1 MNIGFGNIVNAD
13 KIIAMITPDSAPA
26 KRMIQKAKEESR
38 LIDATQG
45 RRTRAVIF
53 TENDRVILSALLPDT
68 LSGRLKNRS
77 DAEEEY
83 IHESTNWYMNCCIR
97 IFRFRHRY
105 DHEAPAG
112 EISAELCVVYL
123 SDDQ

>member
-68 LSGRLKNRS
+68 LSGRMKKT
-77 DAEEEY
+77 DVMGTEEE
-83 IHESTNWYMNCCIR
+83 
-97 IFRFRHRY
+97 
-105 DHEAPAG
+105 
-112 EISAELCVVYL
+112 
-123 SDDQ
+123 

>member
-26 KRMIQKAKEESR
+26 KRMVQKAKEESR

-68 LSGRLKNRS
+68 LSGRMKNRS
-77 DAEEEY
+77 DTEE
-83 IHESTNWYMNCCIR
+83 
-97 IFRFRHRY
+97 
-105 DHEAPAG
+105 
-112 EISAELCVVYL
+112 
-123 SDDQ
+123 

>member
-53 TENDRVILSALLPDT
+53 TENDRVVLSALLPET
-68 LSGRLKNRS
+68 LSGRLRKT
-77 DAEEEY
+77 DGTEEE
-83 IHESTNWYMNCCIR
+83 
-97 IFRFRHRY
+97 
-105 DHEAPAG
+105 
-112 EISAELCVVYL
+112 
-123 SDDQ
+123 

>member
-26 KRMIQKAKEESR
+26 KRMVQKAKEESR

-68 LSGRLKNRS
+68 LSGRMKTNENKA
-77 DAEEEY
+77 DAF
-83 IHESTNWYMNCCIR
+83 HS
-97 IFRFRHRY
+97 
-105 DHEAPAG
+105 EAAKK
-112 EISAELCVVYL
+112 
-123 SDDQ
+123 

>member
-26 KRMIQKAKEESR
+26 KRMVQKAKEESR

-68 LSGRLKNRS
+68 LSGRMKKT
-77 DAEEEY
+77 DGIVTEEE
-83 IHESTNWYMNCCIR
+83 
-97 IFRFRHRY
+97 
-105 DHEAPAG
+105 
-112 EISAELCVVYL
+112 
-123 SDDQ
+123 

>member
-1 MNIGFGNIVNAD
+1 MNIGFGNIINAD

-26 KRMIQKAKEESR
+26 KRMVQKAKEESR

-68 LSGRLKNRS
+68 LSGRMKNRS
-77 DAEEEY
+77 DTVEE
-83 IHESTNWYMNCCIR
+83 
-97 IFRFRHRY
+97 
-105 DHEAPAG
+105 
-112 EISAELCVVYL
+112 
-123 SDDQ
+123 

>member
-1 MNIGFGNIVNAD
+1 MNNFMNIGFGNIVNAD

-53 TENDRVILSALLPDT
+53 TENDRVVLSALLPDT
-68 LSGRLKNRS
+68 LSGRMKNRS
-77 DAEEEY
+77 ETEEE
-83 IHESTNWYMNCCIR
+83 
-97 IFRFRHRY
+97 
-105 DHEAPAG
+105 
-112 EISAELCVVYL
+112 
-123 SDDQ
+123 

>member
-68 LSGRLKNRS
+68 LSGRLQNRS
-77 DAEEEY
+77 DAEEE
-83 IHESTNWYMNCCIR
+83 
-97 IFRFRHRY
+97 
-105 DHEAPAG
+105 
-112 EISAELCVVYL
+112 
-123 SDDQ
+123 

>member
-26 KRMIQKAKEESR
+26 KRMVQKAKEESR

-68 LSGRLKNRS
+68 LSGRMKNRNES
-77 DAEEEY
+77 TEEE
-83 IHESTNWYMNCCIR
+83 S
-97 IFRFRHRY
+97 
-105 DHEAPAG
+105 
-112 EISAELCVVYL
+112 
-123 SDDQ
+123 

>member
-1 MNIGFGNIVNAD
+1 MNIGFGNIVNAE
-13 KIIAMITPDSAPA
+13 KIVAMITPDSAPA

-68 LSGRLKNRS
+68 LSGRLKNRTES
-77 DAEEEY
+77 EAEV
-83 IHESTNWYMNCCIR
+83 R
-97 IFRFRHRY
+97 
-105 DHEAPAG
+105 AAG
-112 EISAELCVVYL
+112 AGSQKAADRQAGGSI
-123 SDDQ
+123 

>member
-1 MNIGFGNIVNAD
+1 MNIGFGNIINAD

-68 LSGRLKNRS
+68 LSGRLKNCENQT
-77 DAEEEY
+77 DA
-83 IHESTNWYMNCCIR
+83 
-97 IFRFRHRY
+97 F
-105 DHEAPAG
+105 A
-112 EISAELCVVYL
+112 AEVVKK
-123 SDDQ
+123 

>member
-53 TENDRVILSALLPDT
+53 TENDRVSLSALLPDT
-68 LSGRLKNRS
+68 LSGRMKNPVNT
-77 DAEEEY
+77 EE
-83 IHESTNWYMNCCIR
+83 
-97 IFRFRHRY
+97 
-105 DHEAPAG
+105 
-112 EISAELCVVYL
+112 
-123 SDDQ
+123 

>member
-1 MNIGFGNIVNAD
+1 MNHLIHIGFGNIVNAD

-77 DAEEEY
+77 DAEEE
-83 IHESTNWYMNCCIR
+83 
-97 IFRFRHRY
+97 
-105 DHEAPAG
+105 
-112 EISAELCVVYL
+112 
-123 SDDQ
+123 

>member
-26 KRMIQKAKEESR
+26 KRMVQKAKEESR

-53 TENDRVILSALLPDT
+53 TEDDRVILSALLPDT
-68 LSGRLKNRS
+68 LSGRMKNP
-77 DAEEEY
+77 ANTEE
-83 IHESTNWYMNCCIR
+83 
-97 IFRFRHRY
+97 
-105 DHEAPAG
+105 
-112 EISAELCVVYL
+112 
-123 SDDQ
+123 

>member
-53 TENDRVILSALLPDT
+53 TENDRVVLSALLPDT
-68 LSGRLKNRS
+68 LSGRMKNNENQA
-77 DAEEEY
+77 DAF
-83 IHESTNWYMNCCIR
+83 HS
-97 IFRFRHRY
+97 
-105 DHEAPAG
+105 EA
-112 EISAELCVVYL
+112 VKK
-123 SDDQ
+123 

>member
-13 KIIAMITPDSAPA
+13 KVIAMITPDSAPA

-68 LSGRLKNRS
+68 LSGRMKNPVNT
-77 DAEEEY
+77 EE
-83 IHESTNWYMNCCIR
+83 
-97 IFRFRHRY
+97 
-105 DHEAPAG
+105 
-112 EISAELCVVYL
+112 
-123 SDDQ
+123 

>member
-26 KRMIQKAKEESR
+26 KRMVQKAKEESR

-45 RRTRAVIF
+45 RRTRAVIL

-68 LSGRLKNRS
+68 LSGRMKNRNES
-77 DAEEEY
+77 TEEE
-83 IHESTNWYMNCCIR
+83 S
-97 IFRFRHRY
+97 
-105 DHEAPAG
+105 
-112 EISAELCVVYL
+112 
-123 SDDQ
+123 

>member
-26 KRMIQKAKEESR
+26 KRMVQKAKEESR

-53 TENDRVILSALLPDT
+53 TENDRVVLSALLPDT
-68 LSGRLKNRS
+68 LSGRMKNRNES
-77 DAEEEY
+77 TEEE
-83 IHESTNWYMNCCIR
+83 S
-97 IFRFRHRY
+97 
-105 DHEAPAG
+105 
-112 EISAELCVVYL
+112 
-123 SDDQ
+123 

>member
-26 KRMIQKAKEESR
+26 KRMVHNAKEESR

-68 LSGRLKNRS
+68 LSGRMKKTEGTGT
-77 DAEEEY
+77 EEE
-83 IHESTNWYMNCCIR
+83 
-97 IFRFRHRY
+97 
-105 DHEAPAG
+105 
-112 EISAELCVVYL
+112 
-123 SDDQ
+123 